1 MKKHI
6 RAQARVFAPA
16 LNVKPLLSVLS
27 LAISSAAFAQVETQ
41 EVIVT
46 ATRAEFKESEAPYA
60 TEVYTREDIKR
71 SGASTLY
78 EFLAK
83 QTSLQVMPSFG
94 NRDTPSIN
102 ARGYGIENGHQ
113 NIAISVNGRKL
124 NSIDQANP
132 LLGAI
137 SIREIEQ
144 IEITM
149 GTGGVLYGDGAT
161 AGSIQIITKPL
172 EGMSADAYLGSN
184 SSRGVST
191 QVGMTSHGFSLSAS
205 ADNTQSGGA
214 SQPDSTG
221 NRDKS
226 SKDNWRIE
234 AGLKS
239 DGGAKLNAYVGSTN
253 IDARYVEPMTLVQWQ
268 QDPSQNPNRIYGHQK
283 YVSELWGVDASI
295 PLTNSVRLIAKMSDE
310 HKRSEDLKWSTLA
323 DYKAQENELSIQ
335 YTSAGLNVALGHQQ
349 KNGQRYSPE
358 GWSPANLTSK
368 NSKAWFGQVNQKWE
382 SFSFMFGAR
391 QEAVFYEFKP
401 ATGDNLAQE
410 NKLSFRE
417 IGINYAYS
425 KELSFF
431 GTHSKSAQAPDIDR
445 FFVTDFSGPVITSFN
460 GFIQPVRTATLTA
473 GLTHKTDQNK
483 LKLSVF
489 RANLENEIY
498 LYRTGTGAFDPV
510 INTNIDQSHKYGLSL
525 QDSLTISPKFNLW
538 MNYTYTKAVI
548 DHENDGAGK
557 YDGKDLPGVSR
568 NSMVIGVSYKPTEK
582 IKVNLSQ
589 TWRSKAYALN
599 DFENNFTQRQLAYKS
614 TDLMAQYE
622 IQKRTEVYVAVSN
635 LFNHSNGLWVKDN
648 GIYPFD
654 FSRTYKVG
662 LRASF

>member
-1 MKKHI
+1 MKKSVI
-6 RAQARVFAPA
+6 ARACA
-16 LNVKPLLSVLS
+16 LS
-27 LAISSAAFAQVETQ
+27 LLCNVAFAQTQPQNQTQPQ

-83 QTSLQVMPSFG
+83 QTSLQVLPSYG

-137 SIREIEQ
+137 SVQEIEQ

-172 EGMSADAYLGSN
+172 DGAAAEAYVGSN
-184 SSRGVST
+184 NSSGVST
-191 QVGMTSHGFSLSAS
+191 RVGTTSNGFSLSAS
-205 ADNTQSGGA
+205 ADNAKSAGA

-226 SKDNWRIE
+226 NKDNWRIE
-234 AGLKS
+234 AGLRS
-239 DGGAKLNAYVGSTN
+239 DGGVKLGAYVGSTT
-253 IDARYVEPMTLVQWQ
+253 IDARYAEPMTLVQWQ
-268 QDPSQNPNRIYGHQK
+268 QDPSQNPSRIYGHQQ
-283 YVSELWGVDASI
+283 YVSELWGMDASI
-295 PLTNSVRLIAKMSDE
+295 PLTSSVRLIAKMSDE
-310 HKRSEDLKWSTLA
+310 HKRSQDLKWSTLA
-323 DYKAQENELSIQ
+323 DYKNQANEVSLQ
-335 YTSAGLNVALGHQQ
+335 YANSGTHVSLGHQQ
-349 KNGQRYSPE
+349 TQGQRYSPE

-368 NSKAWFGQVNQKWE
+368 NSSAWFGQVNQKWDRLAL
-382 SFSFMFGAR
+382 MFGAR
-391 QEAVFYEFKP
+391 QESVTYDFKP
-401 ATGDNLAQE
+401 ATGDFLNQK

-417 IGINYAYS
+417 VGANFAQS
-425 KELSFF
+425 NALNFF
-431 GTHSKSAQAPDIDR
+431 GTFSKSAQAPDIDR
-445 FFVTDFSGPVITSFN
+445 FFVTDFNPFPTVTSFN
-460 GFIQPVRTATLTA
+460 GFVQPAKANTLTA
-473 GLTHKTDQNK
+473 GLTHKTEQNK
-483 LKLSVF
+483 FKLSVF
-489 RANLENEIY
+489 RANLQNEIY
-498 LYRTGTGAFDPV
+498 LYNGTT
-510 INTNIDQSHKYGLSL
+510 NTNIDQSHKYGLSL

-557 YDGKDLPGVSR
+557 YDGKNLPGVSR
-568 NSMVIGVSYKPTEK
+568 NSLVIGLGFKPTEK
-582 IKVNLSQ
+582 IKLNLSQ

-635 LFNHSNGLWVKDN
+635 LLNHSNGLWVKDN

-662 LRASF
+662 LRVAF